1 MADLTRSADKARI
14 DGIRERMR
22 KTRIGKGRLIL
33 GLETVGRVAT
43 VRSWMTNLAHQTQVL
58 VGRPVNISPW
68 LTSHPDAIKEWGKQC
83 RASGITKIA
92 DVAKHAIGVAD
103 SHPGERV
110 TMMIV
115 GDCFEE
121 DQDDIYCSAPLLKS
135 RGVRVIMAQDAN
147 NDHGEE
153 VYQEFARLTD
163 GTFMT
168 PFEMNNPREL
178 EKVLV
183 KLQRAEKL
191 KVLGGSK

>member
-22 KTRIGKGRLIL
+22 KARIAKGRLIL
-33 GLETVGRVAT
+33 GLETVDRVAT

-58 VGRPVNISPW
+58 VGRPVKISPW
-68 LTSHPDAIKEWGKQC
+68 